1 MLKSVQEISTILLA
15 DDHELFRIGLQHLLQ
30 SQLPKVKIFT
40 ASDGLE
46 ALEITRAENPE
57 VIITDFDMP
66 QLNGLEFSKKILA
79 EQPDARII
87 CLSMHQDAVFAQ
99 EMLKIGCL
107 GYLIKDSTTDELIL
121 ALSAIVKREK
131 YISYKVANQL
141 IETQSNLLQNTN
153 LSVQELKITKML
165 CEGNSNKEI
174 GFELGI
180 SVRTVESHRSNI
192 FSKLKVHNLAE
203 LIRFSLKKGIISL
216 E

>member
-1 MLKSVQEISTILLA
+1 MLQSVQEISTILLA

-30 SQLPKVKIFT
+30 SKLPKVKIFT
-40 ASDGLE
+40 AADGLE
-46 ALEITRAENPE
+46 AVEITRTEMPE

-66 QLNGLEFSKKILA
+66 QLNGLEFSQKLLA

-99 EMLKIGCL
+99 EMLKVGCL

-141 IETQSNLLQNTN
+141 IETQANLLQNTN

-192 FSKLKVHNLAE
+192 FQKLKVHNLAE

>member
-1 MLKSVQEISTILLA
+1 MLQSVQEISTILLA

-30 SQLPKVKIFT
+30 SKLPKVKIFT
-40 ASDGLE
+40 AADGLE
-46 ALEITRAENPE
+46 ALEITRTEMPE

-66 QLNGLEFSKKILA
+66 QLNGLEFSQKLLA

-99 EMLKIGCL
+99 EMLKVGCL

-141 IETQSNLLQNTN
+141 IETQANLLQNTN

-192 FSKLKVHNLAE
+192 FQKLKVHNLAE